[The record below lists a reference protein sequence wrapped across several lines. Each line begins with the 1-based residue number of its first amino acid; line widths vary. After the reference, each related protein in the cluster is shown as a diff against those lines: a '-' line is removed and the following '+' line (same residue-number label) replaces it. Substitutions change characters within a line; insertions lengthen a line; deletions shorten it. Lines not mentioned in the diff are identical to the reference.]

1 MPKEHQQK
9 MRDMLSIMG
18 GMKPVLHGP
27 WGDELA
33 EAVTP
38 DVLVDSDGS
47 KDGARDG
54 LVAVD
59 CVGGG
64 GG

>member
-1 MPKEHQQK
+1 
-9 MRDMLSIMG
+9 MLSIMG

-38 DVLVDSDGS
+38 DLLVDSDGS
-47 KDGARDG
+47 KDGASDG

-64 GG
+64 DG